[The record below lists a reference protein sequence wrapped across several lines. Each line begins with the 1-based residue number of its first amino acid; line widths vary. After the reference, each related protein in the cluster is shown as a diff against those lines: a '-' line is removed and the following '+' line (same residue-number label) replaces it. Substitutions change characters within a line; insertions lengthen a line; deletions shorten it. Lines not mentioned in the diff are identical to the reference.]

1 MKFLAYIRDKK
12 AYLFC
17 MLIGAA
23 ILESYLYIF
32 HINMFLKALALMICI
47 MSTLIPLIAEYSK
60 KVSFYN
66 HLEAAARGLDKK
78 YLFTEIINRPSF
90 LEGQIF
96 FDTAVEVN
104 HNMCDEINSYK
115 QNIREYKEYIEMWV
129 HEVKTP
135 VATAQLIGENNPGEV
150 TKSIEEELE
159 KIEGF
164 IEQVLYYS
172 KIDTVE
178 QDYKI
183 TNYTLK
189 EIVHKVIIEN
199 KKALIGHKIKLNLH
213 DLEYEVPTDAKW
225 MIFILNQVI
234 NNSIK
239 YSRKEGAG
247 IEIYAEKGHENLK
260 LYIKDNGIG
269 IKQDEIKKV
278 FQKGFIGTNGRRQE
292 AATGM
297 GLYICKKLMD
307 KMHHG
312 LQIDSVLG
320 KETTII
326 CIFPMSTHFLIR

>member
-1 MKFLAYIRDKK
+1 MRFLAYVRDKK
-12 AYLFC
+12 LYLFC
-17 MLIGAA
+17 MLVGVV

-32 HINMFLKALALMICI
+32 HINMFIKALVLMICI
-47 MSTLIPLIAEYSK
+47 MSTLIPLIAEYLK
-60 KVSFYN
+60 KVSFYK
-66 HLEAAARGLDKK
+66 HLEAAARDLDKK
-78 YLFTEIINRPSF
+78 YLFTEIISRPSF

-96 FDTAVEVN
+96 FDTALEVN
-104 HNMCDEINSYK
+104 HNMCDEINTYK

-135 VATAQLIGENNPGEV
+135 VATAQLIGENYPSAV
-150 TKSIEEELE
+150 TKSIEEEMK

-183 TNYTLK
+183 TSYTLK
-189 EIVHKVIIEN
+189 QIVHKVIIEN
-199 KKALIGHKIKLNLH
+199 KKALIGNKIRLDLH
-213 DLEYEVPTDAKW
+213 DLEYEVSTDAKW
-225 MIFILNQVI
+225 MRFILNQII

-239 YSRKEGAG
+239 YKRKEGAVL
-247 IEIYAEKGHENLK
+247 EIYAEKGHENLK

-269 IKQDEIKKV
+269 IKQEEIKKV

-312 LQIDSVLG
+312 LQINSVLG
-320 KETTII
+320 KETTVI
-326 CIFPMSTHFLIR
+326 CTFPMSAHLFIK